1 MQNSSKRRLGA
12 LEITLI
18 ALGFPIWGS
27 LLIAACAVVLSLY
40 VSLWSVIV
48 SLWAAEAAV
57 IGGALYG
64 LLAGAFIGLS
74 DSLMSG
80 LLLIGAGLTL
90 AGLSIFLFYGCH
102 AATRGILFLTK
113 KSVIGIK
120 KCFVGKERAV

>member
-40 VSLWSVIV
+40 VSLWSAVV

-90 AGLSIFLFYGCH
+90 AGLSIFLFYGCK
-102 AATRGILFLTK
+102 AVTKGILHLTK
-113 KSVIGIK
+113 KAVLGIK

>member
-1 MQNSSKRRLGA
+1 MQNPSKCRLGA

-27 LLIAACAVVLSLY
+27 LLIAAFAVVLSLY
-40 VSLWSVIV
+40 VSLWSVVV

-74 DSLMSG
+74 DSLLNG

-102 AATRGILFLTK
+102 AATRGILSLTK
-113 KSVIGIK
+113 KSAIGIK
-120 KCFVGKERAV
+120 KRLIRKEASV